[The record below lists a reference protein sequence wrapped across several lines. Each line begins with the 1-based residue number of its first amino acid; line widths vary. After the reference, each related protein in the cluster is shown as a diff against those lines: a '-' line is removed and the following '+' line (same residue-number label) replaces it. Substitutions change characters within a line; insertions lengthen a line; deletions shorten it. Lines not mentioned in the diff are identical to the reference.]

1 MKRLYGNEF
10 IRIING
16 ESRLESSMMKARFF
30 IVFLL
35 SLIASVC
42 FAQGAASVIFASG
55 NAQIVG
61 KDGRHRAAVRGAEV
75 VVGETVETADG
86 RVQLRFSDGANM
98 SLQPDT
104 RFRIDEF
111 RLVEKSGK
119 ASSDDRSFFSLLK
132 GGFRTITGLIGKLRR
147 EQYKVDAVVATIG
160 IRGTDYS
167 AQLSESG
174 LTVSTFGGLV
184 EVCTDAGCSQVA
196 PGETV
201 HVTDRKSK
209 PRNEERGTG
218 GALNVP
224 ATPAL
229 PPPKPIEVLP
239 AVTPPAQTPIQA
251 PSTAP
256 SMPGPSYSIP
266 MTRP

>member
-16 ESRLESSMMKARFF
+16 ESRLESSIMKARFF

-75 VVGETVETADG
+75 EVGETVETADG

-104 RFRIDEF
+104 RFRIC
-111 RLVEKSGK
+111 
-119 ASSDDRSFFSLLK
+119 LLYTS
-132 GGFRTITGLIGKLRR
+132 RC
-147 EQYKVDAVVATIG
+147 V
-160 IRGTDYS
+160 
-167 AQLSESG
+167 
-174 LTVSTFGGLV
+174 
-184 EVCTDAGCSQVA
+184 
-196 PGETV
+196 
-201 HVTDRKSK
+201 
-209 PRNEERGTG
+209 
-218 GALNVP
+218 
-224 ATPAL
+224 
-229 PPPKPIEVLP
+229 
-239 AVTPPAQTPIQA
+239 
-251 PSTAP
+251 
-256 SMPGPSYSIP
+256 
-266 MTRP
+266 

>member
-1 MKRLYGNEF
+1 M
-10 IRIING
+10 
-16 ESRLESSMMKARFF
+16 
-30 IVFLL
+30 
-35 SLIASVC
+35 
-42 FAQGAASVIFASG
+42 IFASG

-61 KDGRHRAAVRGAEV
+61 TDGRHRAAVRGAEV
-75 VVGETVETADG
+75 EVGETVETADG
-86 RVQLRFSDGANM
+86 RVQLRFNDGANM

-209 PRNEERGTG
+209 PRKEERGTG

-224 ATPAL
+224 AAPAL

-239 AVTPPAQTPIQA
+239 AVAPPVQPPIQA

-256 SMPGPSYSIP
+256 SMPSPSYSIP
-266 MTRP
+266 MTKP